1 MKLKLSL
8 QQRKSLIGYLFI
20 TPWLI
25 GILLFVA
32 WPVVQSAIFAFN
44 SVLMFPTG
52 RVLEFVGFENFIDI
66 WIRDIYFVMRL
77 LDFFVDT
84 VLRVPIIVVIALIIA
99 ILVNQK
105 IKFQGFFRTVYF
117 LPVIIASGPVMAEL
131 IGTDASSI
139 PLINSFQIY
148 IFLQPFLP
156 SWMVSSIVGLFDEII
171 MILWFSGIQILIF
184 LAALQKISPSLY
196 EAAKIDGGSGWECFW
211 KITLPTIKPV
221 ILVNLVY
228 TLITLANDSNNTVI
242 ELIMLN
248 VFDGRRGYGFAT
260 AMAWMYTVIIAL
272 MLGFIA
278 LFFIEREDK
287 KTRKI
292 KKQQRKERRQERKT
306 RRTIQRNDI
315 KMKKYEK
322 STT

>member
-1 MKLKLSL
+1 MKLRLSL

-20 TPWLI
+20 TPWLV
-25 GILLFVA
+25 GILVFVA
-32 WPVVQSAIFAFN
+32 WPMAQSAMFAFN
-44 SVLMFPTG
+44 NVLMLPTG

-66 WIRDIYFVMRL
+66 WIRDMFFIMRL
-77 LDFFVDT
+77 LDFFLDT
-84 VLRVPIIVVIALIIA
+84 LLRVPIIVVISLIIA
-99 ILVNQK
+99 LLINQK
-105 IKFQGFFRTVYF
+105 IKFQGMFRTIYF

-131 IGTDASSI
+131 LNNDATSI

-148 IFLQPFLP
+148 LFLQPFLP
-156 SWMVSSIVGLFDEII
+156 TWLITPIVGLFDEII
-171 MILWFSGIQILIF
+171 LILWFSGIQILIF

-196 EAAKIDGGSGWECFW
+196 EAAKIDGGSSWECFW

-228 TLITLANDSNNTVI
+228 TLITLANDSNNLVI

-260 AMAWMYTVIIAL
+260 AMAWMYTIIIAL
-272 MLGFIA
+272 MLGFIF

-287 KTRKI
+287 QTRKVKKSQRKARRQSRKI
-292 KKQQRKERRQERKT
+292 KRISQKNESSLQ
-306 RRTIQRNDI
+306 
-315 KMKKYEK
+315 
-322 STT
+322 